1 MPSAADE
8 WIGGDVADGFGG
20 VADAFRSN
28 FRTGREVGAA
38 VAVYRDGEKVVDLWG
53 GWRDSQRSCRWE
65 ADTLVPVFSTT
76 KGLAA
81 AAMAVAHS
89 RALFEL
95 DVPVATYWP
104 EFAQYAKEDVTVRQL
119 LAHEAG
125 LAVIDRPLDLATI
138 ADSDALG
145 VVLAAQ
151 APKWP
156 PGTTHGYHA
165 QTLGWYESQL
175 LQRVDPAHR
184 SLGAFFADEV
194 ATPLGAQFFI
204 GLTDD
209 VLLGRLA
216 TFSGG
221 GRVGAALH
229 AHQMPRRL
237 LFAMLNPR
245 SMTARAFM
253 NPKALAMNMASIN
266 RPDLLRLEFPSM
278 NGFGE
283 VRAIAKVYSA
293 LATGAA
299 ELGLNRATLAELEA
313 VVTPSFDEIF
323 RLDSA
328 FTMGFM
334 KPFPILPFGSTPR
347 AYGHTGLGGSF
358 GFADPD
364 IGLSYAYAMN
374 RGGYSLPTDPREIAL
389 RDAVYR
395 SA

>member
-1 MPSAADE
+1 MPTVADE

-28 FRTGREVGAA
+28 FRTRREVGAA

-53 GWRDSQRSCRWE
+53 GWRDPQRSCRWE

-95 DVPVATYWP
+95 DEPVATYWP
-104 EFAQYAKEDVTVRQL
+104 EFAQHAKEGVTVRQL

-125 LAVIDRPLDLATI
+125 LAVIDRRLDLPTI
-138 ADSDALG
+138 ADPDALG

-151 APKWP
+151 APKWQ

-209 VLLGRLA
+209 VLLERLA

-237 LFAMLNPR
+237 LIAMLNPR

-253 NPKALAMNMASIN
+253 NPKALAMNMSSIN
-266 RPDLLRLEFPSM
+266 RPDVLRLDFPSM

-283 VRAIAKVYSA
+283 VRAIARVYSA
-293 LATGAA
+293 LATGGS
-299 ELGLNRATLAELEA
+299 ELGLNRVTLAELEA
-313 VVTPSFDEIF
+313 VVAPSFDEIF

-334 KPFPILPFGSTPR
+334 KPFPILPFGSTLR

-364 IGLSYAYAMN
+364 IGLGYAYAMN
-374 RGGYSLPTDPREIAL
+374 RGGYSLPTDPREVAL